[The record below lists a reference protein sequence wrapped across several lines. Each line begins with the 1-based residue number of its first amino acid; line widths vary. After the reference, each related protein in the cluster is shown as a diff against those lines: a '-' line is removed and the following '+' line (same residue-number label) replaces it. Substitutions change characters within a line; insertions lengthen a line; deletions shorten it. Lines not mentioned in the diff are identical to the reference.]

1 MFFDWVTKG
10 AEIGTI
16 AFVAL
21 VVFAL
26 YLAAVYGMLSLGT
39 RALKEDEDEKPKRR
53 AY

>member
-10 AEIGTI
+10 AEIGTV

-21 VVFAL
+21 VIFAL
-26 YLAAVYGMLSLGT
+26 YLAAMYGAFRLLT

>member
-1 MFFDWVTKG
+1 MFFNWVTKG
-10 AEIGTI
+10 AEIGTV

-21 VVFAL
+21 VIFAL
-26 YLAAVYGMLSLGT
+26 YLAAMYGAFSLLT

>member
-10 AEIGTI
+10 AEIGTV

-21 VVFAL
+21 VIFVL
-26 YLAAVYGMLSLGT
+26 YLAAMYGAFSLLT

>member
-1 MFFDWVTKG
+1 MFFGWVTKG
-10 AEIGTI
+10 AEIGTV

-21 VVFAL
+21 VIFAL
-26 YLAAVYGMLSLGT
+26 YLAAMYGAFSLLT